1 MKSEFEARPVY
12 LQRDDRIQAHFLTC
26 FIALM
31 IYRILEKQL
40 DDKYTCEEIINTLR
54 SMDMRK
60 IDEYGFI
67 PCYTRTELTDAIH
80 ENAGIRTDYEL
91 TTPKSMAGIIR
102 RTKGL

>member
-1 MKSEFEARPVY
+1 M
-12 LQRDDRIQAHFLTC
+12 LTA
-26 FIALM
+26 ISLYGSMLSHTLPIRASSN
-31 IYRILEKQL
+31 I
-40 DDKYTCEEIINTLR
+40 EIINTLK

-60 IDEYGFI
+60 IDEYGYI

>member
-1 MKSEFEARPVY
+1 MKTEFEARPVY
-12 LQRDDRIQAHFLTC
+12 LQRDDRIEAHFLTC

-40 DDKYTCEEIINTLR
+40 DDEYTCSELIKTMNE
-54 SMDMRK
+54 MKMRK
-60 IDEYGFI
+60 IDDYGYI
-67 PCYTRTELTDAIH
+67 PCYTRTKITDALH